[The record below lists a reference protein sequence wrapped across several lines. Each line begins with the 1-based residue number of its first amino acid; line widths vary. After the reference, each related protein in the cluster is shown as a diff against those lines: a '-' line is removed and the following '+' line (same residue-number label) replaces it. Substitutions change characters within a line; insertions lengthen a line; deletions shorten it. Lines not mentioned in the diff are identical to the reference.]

1 MIRTFS
7 TFVCVCLALTACG
20 NQSPTEPART
30 LTPLELRAAPSTIDA
45 GGVRLTLSASLW
57 RDFMPPSPPD
67 GRPLTAIARIQ
78 TVDRAPVPA
87 TLRATD
93 VWVVRGSD
101 VWRAAFREERP
112 RSDTAP
118 DYEVVARDGP
128 KWGPEVTVDVVLRVT
143 DGRRDW
149 LLRAADQRIAATW

>member
-1 MIRTFS
+1 
-7 TFVCVCLALTACG
+7 
-20 NQSPTEPART
+20 
-30 LTPLELRAAPSTIDA
+30 
-45 GGVRLTLSASLW
+45 
-57 RDFMPPSPPD
+57 MPPSPQD
-67 GRPLTAIARIQ
+67 GRPLTAIARVQ
-78 TVDRAPVPA
+78 TVDRTPVPA

-93 VWVVRGSD
+93 VWVVLGSD
-101 VWRAAFREERP
+101 VWRAAVREERP

-128 KWGPEVTVDVVLRVT
+128 KWGPDVTVDVVVRLT